1 MIDKKV
7 VCHRVQQW
15 STSSSKWIPDNIL
28 DAFAKS
34 AWVYCHTVHLGIWD
48 WCKVDFV
55 LMEMQR
61 PLCSEMAVGEEKN
74 CTPEHEMVR
83 KSIQKV
89 DERCVATRRSMSR
102 ISDSLN

>member
-1 MIDKKV
+1 
-7 VCHRVQQW
+7 
-15 STSSSKWIPDNIL
+15 
-28 DAFAKS
+28 
-34 AWVYCHTVHLGIWD
+34 
-48 WCKVDFV
+48 
-55 LMEMQR
+55 MEMQR
-61 PLCSEMAVGEEKN
+61 PLCSELAAGEEKN